1 MSKKSKKSA
10 NVKSSILVLL
20 LIAILLIASTYAW
33 FTANKTVSI
42 STLDVKVEAQNG
54 LQISADGEKWKGVLS
69 LADITAGYGTD
80 TNQIPTTME
89 PVSTIG
95 EVENGKMKMYYGS
108 VGKDTAGDYALS
120 ATAETTETKG
130 TNGKYI
136 AFDVFLKVD
145 ADTNITLSANSNV
158 VPKKDTTDRGLQNA
172 ARVAFLH
179 EGTLDSTAG
188 AAAFQAKNDA
198 VSFGASGATTYI
210 WEPNS
215 DVHTAKAVTIAKD
228 TYGITT
234 TETGASPIPYYG
246 VKQEIDSATPIKL
259 KATNDGTDTTNF
271 TLISGHTTTSKTMTD
286 VKDFLKLKA
295 GVTKVRIYM
304 WVEGQ
309 DVDCENS
316 ASGSDI
322 SFNVEFIAQDQKAG

>member
-1 MSKKSKKSA
+1 MSKKSKKESS
-10 NVKSSILVLL
+10 VKSSIIVLL

-42 STLDVKVEAQNG
+42 STLNVKVEAQNG
-54 LQISADGEKWKGVLS
+54 LQISADGSNWKGVLS
-69 LADITAGYGTD
+69 NTDLTTGYTGD
-80 TNQIPTTME
+80 TNQIPTMVE

-95 EVENGKMKMYYGS
+95 EVADGKMKMYYGK
-108 VGKDTAGDYALS
+108 VGKDSAGDYALS
-120 ATAETTETKG
+120 ATAEATETKG
-130 TNGKYI
+130 TSGRYI

-158 VPKKDTTDRGLQNA
+158 VPKEGTTDRGLQNA

-179 EGTLDSTAG
+179 EGNAAATAG
-188 AAAFQAKNDA
+188 ATAFQALNQA
-198 VSFGASGATTYI
+198 TSFGTAGATTYI

-215 DVHTAKAVTIAKD
+215 DVHTANAVTVAKD

-234 TETGASPIPYYG
+234 SEEGATPIEYYG
-246 VKQEIDSATPIKL
+246 VKQTITSDSPIKL
-259 KATNDGTDTTNF
+259 VNTNNGKDTTNF
-271 TLISGHTTTSKTMTD
+271 TKMTGVKTTQKVMTD
-286 VKDFLKLKA
+286 QADFLTLKA
-295 GVTKVRIYM
+295 GVSKIRIYM

-322 SFNVEFIAQDQKAG
+322 SFNVEFVAQDNT

>member
-1 MSKKSKKSA
+1 MSKKSKKESS
-10 NVKSSILVLL
+10 VKSSIIVLL

-54 LQISADGEKWKGVLS
+54 LQISADGSTWKSVLS
-69 LADITAGYGTD
+69 NADLLAGYGTD
-80 TNQIPTTME
+80 TNQIPTMVE

-95 EVENGKMKMYYGS
+95 EVVSGKMKMYYGK
-108 VGKDTAGDYALS
+108 VAPDTAGDYALS
-120 ATAETTETKG
+120 ATAEPTETKG
-130 TNGKYI
+130 TSGKYI

-145 ADTNITLSANSNV
+145 ADTNITLSSNSNV
-158 VPKKDTTDRGLQNA
+158 IPKEGTTDRGLQNA

-179 EGTLDSTAG
+179 EGTADSTAG
-188 AAAFQAKNDA
+188 ATAFQALNQA
-198 VSFGASGATTYI
+198 TSFGTTGATTFI

-215 DVHTAKAVTIAKD
+215 DVHTDKAVTVAKD

-234 TETGASPIPYYG
+234 TTTGAAAIEYYG
-246 VKQEIDSATPIKL
+246 VKQAISSASPIKL
-259 KATNDGTDTTNF
+259 INTNNGNDTTNF
-271 TLISGHTTTSKTMTD
+271 TKMTGVKATPASMTD
-286 VKDFLKLKA
+286 QADFLTLKA
-295 GVTKVRIYM
+295 GVTKIRIYM

-322 SFNVEFIAQDQKAG
+322 SFNVEFVAQDNT

>member
-1 MSKKSKKSA
+1 MSKKSKKESS
-10 NVKSSILVLL
+10 VKSSIIVLL

-54 LQISADGEKWKGVLS
+54 LQISADGSTWKSVLS
-69 LADITAGYGTD
+69 LADLLAGYGTD
-80 TNQIPTTME
+80 TNQIPTVLE

-95 EVENGKMKMYYGS
+95 QVVDGKMKMYYGTVS
-108 VGKDTAGDYALS
+108 PDTDGDYALS
-120 ATAETTETKG
+120 ATAEATETKG
-130 TNGKYI
+130 TAGRYI

-145 ADTNITLSANSNV
+145 ADTNITLSSNSNV
-158 VPKKDTTDRGLQNA
+158 IPKKDTTDRGLQNA

-179 EGTLDSTAG
+179 EGNAAATAG
-188 AAAFQAKNDA
+188 TAAFQALNEA
-198 VSFGASGATTYI
+198 TSFGSAGATTYI

-215 DVHTAKAVTIAKD
+215 DVHTADAVTIAKD

-234 TETGASPIPYYG
+234 SETGAAAIEYYG
-246 VKQEIDSATPIKL
+246 VKQPISSASPIKL
-259 KATNDGTDTTNF
+259 INTNNGNDTTNF
-271 TLISGHTTTSKTMTD
+271 TKMTGVKTTQKVMTD
-286 VKDFLKLKA
+286 QADFLTLKA
-295 GVTKVRIYM
+295 GVSKIRIYM

-322 SFNVEFIAQDQKAG
+322 SFNVEFIAQE

>member
-1 MSKKSKKSA
+1 MSKKSKKESS
-10 NVKSSILVLL
+10 VKSSIIVLL

-42 STLDVKVEAQNG
+42 STLNVKVEAQNG
-54 LQISADGEKWKGVLS
+54 LQISADGSNWKGVLS
-69 LADITAGYGTD
+69 NTDLTTGYGTD
-80 TNQIPTTME
+80 TNQIPTMVE

-95 EVENGKMKMYYGS
+95 EVVDGKMKMYYGK
-108 VGKDTAGDYALS
+108 VGKDSAGDYALS
-120 ATAETTETKG
+120 ATAEPTETKG
-130 TNGKYI
+130 TSGKYI

-145 ADTNITLSANSNV
+145 ADTNITLSSNSNV
-158 VPKKDTTDRGLQNA
+158 IPKEGTTDRGLQNA

-179 EGTLDSTAG
+179 EGNAVATAG
-188 AAAFQAKNDA
+188 TAAFQALNGA
-198 VSFGASGATTYI
+198 ISFGSAGATTFI

-215 DVHTAKAVTIAKD
+215 DVHTDKAVIVAKD

-234 TETGASPIPYYG
+234 SEAGATPIEYYG
-246 VKQEIDSATPIKL
+246 VKQAISSDSPIKL
-259 KATNDGTDTTNF
+259 VNTNNGKDTTNF
-271 TLISGHTTTSKTMTD
+271 TKMTGVKSTVKAMTD
-286 VKDFLKLKA
+286 QADFLTLKA
-295 GVTKVRIYM
+295 GVSKIRIYM

-322 SFNVEFIAQDQKAG
+322 SFNVEFVAQDNT